1 MSADGRAGDDRAG
14 ENGFDALWRET
25 AGRLADADAI
35 YVEPGGRTWTFA
47 EIEAAVAARA
57 HEIESG
63 GGLPAGGGGMGTT
76 GDGVRLAP
84 SAAGNTVAFI
94 AEFLAARRTGRTF
107 VAIDRTMPQG
117 EREDLLARLADGGV
131 PPETAVIKVTSGST
145 GKAKGVALTEAALL
159 AGVRNILST
168 MEIRP
173 DDVNLAAIALSHS
186 YGFDNLVLPLVVQG
200 TPMALLEAFTPRAA
214 LDAIA
219 KRRVTFV
226 PLVPVMYEALSG
238 LDGDWSSVRRCI
250 SAGSPLDPALVRRFR
265 ERTGRKIHTFY
276 GASECGGIAF
286 DRTDD
291 PAPPRGSVG
300 TPLDG
305 VAIDF
310 ADDGRVRVR
319 SASVA
324 LGPLPPGA
332 AEPWEPG
339 ASVSAPG
346 RVGAYVTGDL
356 GEIDGDGRI
365 VLTGRAKDVINVA
378 GRKVAPAEIEAC
390 LLGLRGVAEA
400 VVLGVPDPVRGE
412 AIGALVVAARGSDAD
427 ERALLAHC
435 RESLPAWKVP
445 RVVRV
450 VPALPRDGRGKLARK
465 EIRALLEQ
473 DR

>member
-1 MSADGRAGDDRAG
+1 MTADGRAGDERAREG
-14 ENGFDALWRET
+14 GFDALWRET
-25 AGRLADADAI
+25 AARHAGAPAI
-35 YVEPGGRTWTFA
+35 HVEPDGRTWTYA
-47 EIEAAVAARA
+47 EIESAVVERTRGAQGRREGSGARA
-57 HEIESG
+57 PLAAE
-63 GGLPAGGGGMGTT
+63 
-76 GDGVRLAP
+76 DLAP

-94 AEFLAARRTGRTF
+94 ADFLAARRAGRIF
-107 VAIDRTMPQG
+107 VAIDRTMPPA
-117 EREDLLARLADGGV
+117 EREELLARLAHGGV

-168 MEIRP
+168 MGIGTE
-173 DDVNLAAIALSHS
+173 DVNLAAISLSHS
-186 YGFDNLVLPLVVQG
+186 YGFDNLVLPLIVLG
-200 TPMALLEAFTPRAA
+200 TPMVLLETFTPRAV
-214 LDAIA
+214 LDALA
-219 KRRVTFV
+219 RRRATFV
-226 PLVPVMYEALSG
+226 PLVPVMYEALWG

-250 SAGSPLDPALVRRFR
+250 SAGSPLDPALARRFR

-305 VAIDF
+305 VRIDL
-310 ADDGRVRVR
+310 ADDGRVRVH
-319 SASVA
+319 SESVA
-324 LGPLPPGA
+324 LGPLPPDA
-332 AEPWEPG
+332 AEPWAPG
-339 ASVSAPG
+339 ASPSAPK

-356 GEIDGDGRI
+356 GEIDGQGRI

-390 LLGLRGVAEA
+390 LLGLGGVAEA

-412 AIGALVVAARGSDAD
+412 AIGALVVTAQGSGAD
-427 ERALLAHC
+427 EARLLAHC

-450 VPALPRDGRGKLARK
+450 VRALPRDGRGKLARK
-465 EIRALLEQ
+465 EIRALLEKI
-473 DR
+473 